1 MFNQSI
7 SFPPPNPPLRRDLE
21 LLGEMRSHIANLAT
35 IYDRKEQ
42 ELLQKAVGDHVANR
56 VCIGQIVSQYKAVC
70 AVRDLEI
77 GVPDLFNEKL
87 RFWFHITRLKLAW
100 LLGATDLL
108 PDFRRALAARSVL
121 ALAVLSPRLLDVLGK
136 GRLD

>member
-1 MFNQSI
+1 
-7 SFPPPNPPLRRDLE
+7 
-21 LLGEMRSHIANLAT
+21 
-35 IYDRKEQ
+35 
-42 ELLQKAVGDHVANR
+42 VANR